1 MTIEPMNDIVT
12 VEEYF
17 AILAK
22 KDGLT
27 PKDTMQKNHFEE
39 FITNCEKNP
48 DLLSPAAQDIYAEYK
63 KYLAAL
69 STKENQTQLE
79 QDIIIDYQ
87 KKVSEM
93 EEQEQE
99 QDYTRKLVDK
109 AGYVNATIILVML
122 LNIGFIIAMALLV
135 NKHF

>member
-27 PKDTMQKNHFEE
+27 PKETMQKNHFEE
-39 FITNCEKNP
+39 FITNCEANP
-48 DLLSPAAQDIYAEYK
+48 DLLSPAAEDIYAKYK
-63 KYLAAL
+63 KYLAAI
-69 STKENQTQLE
+69 STKENQTPLE
-79 QDIIIDYQ
+79 QGILIDYQ
-87 KKVSEM
+87 KKVSERE
-93 EEQEQE
+93 EEQE
-99 QDYTRKLVDK
+99 YTRKLDK

-122 LNIGFIIAMALLV
+122 LNIGFIIAMALLGR
-135 NKHF
+135 K